1 MAKDRLITPSYCFI
15 LAANFLLYFGF
26 WLLIPVLPFYLSEF
40 FQAGNSTI
48 GIVLS
53 CYTVAALCIRPFSGY
68 LLDTF
73 ARKPLYLFAYFIF
86 MMMFGGYLIAGSL
99 TLFIIFRIIHGVS
112 FGMVT
117 VGGNTVVID
126 IMPSSRRGEGLGYY
140 GLTNNTAMS
149 IGPMFGLFLHD
160 AGVSFA
166 TIFCYAFGSC
176 ILGFLC
182 ASLVKTPYKP
192 PVKREPISLDRFIL
206 MKGLPAGL
214 SLLLLSIPYG
224 MTTNYVAMYARQI
237 GLNTQTGFFFTF
249 MAVGMAISRIF
260 SGKLVDRGKITQVI
274 AAGLYLVVFSF
285 FLLSTCVYLIQWND
299 TACTL
304 LFFGIALLMG
314 VGFGIMFPAFNTLFV
329 NLAPNSQ
336 RGTATST
343 YLTSWD
349 VGIGIGMLT
358 GGYIAE
364 ISTFDKAYL
373 FGACLT
379 VVSALYFRL
388 KVTPHYHKNTMRKK
402 ERYEKVIAW
411 FQDNIPVAETELH
424 YNNPY
429 ELLIAVILSAQCT
442 DKRVNIITPP
452 LYKDFPTPEALAAT
466 TPEVIFEY
474 IRSVSYPNNKAKHL
488 VGMAKM
494 LVNDFNSE
502 VPDNLEDLIKLPGV
516 GRKTANVI
524 QSVVFKKAAMAVD
537 THVFR
542 VSHRIGLVPD
552 SCTTP
557 FSVEKELVKNIPE
570 KLIPIAHHW
579 LILHGRYVCQARTP
593 KCDTCGLQMM
603 CKYFCN
609 TYKVTK
615 EEPKAKNK

>member
-1 MAKDRLITPSYCFI
+1 MKDRLTTSSYCFI

-99 TLFIIFRIIHGVS
+99 TLFIMFRIIHGVS

-166 TIFCYAFGSC
+166 TIFCYAFGAC
-176 ILGFLC
+176 ILGFLS

-206 MKGLPAGL
+206 LKGMPAGL

-237 GLNTQTGFFFTF
+237 GLHTQTGFFFTF
-249 MAVGMAISRIF
+249 MAVGMA
-260 SGKLVDRGKITQVI
+260 
-274 AAGLYLVVFSF
+274 
-285 FLLSTCVYLIQWND
+285 
-299 TACTL
+299 
-304 LFFGIALLMG
+304 
-314 VGFGIMFPAFNTLFV
+314 
-329 NLAPNSQ
+329 
-336 RGTATST
+336 
-343 YLTSWD
+343 
-349 VGIGIGMLT
+349 
-358 GGYIAE
+358 
-364 ISTFDKAYL
+364 
-373 FGACLT
+373 
-379 VVSALYFRL
+379 
-388 KVTPHYHKNTMRKK
+388 
-402 ERYEKVIAW
+402 
-411 FQDNIPVAETELH
+411 
-424 YNNPY
+424 
-429 ELLIAVILSAQCT
+429 
-442 DKRVNIITPP
+442 
-452 LYKDFPTPEALAAT
+452 
-466 TPEVIFEY
+466 
-474 IRSVSYPNNKAKHL
+474 
-488 VGMAKM
+488 KM
-494 LVNDFNSE
+494 LVNEFNSQ
-502 VPDNLEDLIKLPGV
+502 VPDNMEDLIKLPGV

-524 QSVVFKKAAMAVD
+524 QSVVFHKAAMAVD

-557 FSVEKELVKNIPE
+557 FSVEKELMKNIPE
-570 KLIPIAHHW
+570 KLVPIAHHW

-615 EEPKAKNK
+615 EAPKAKNK

>member
-1 MAKDRLITPSYCFI
+1 MRLCVLCVLCGETNTFIIAKDRLITPSYCFI

-237 GLNTQTGFFFTF
+237 GLNTQTGFFFTS

-285 FLLSTCVYLIQWND
+285 FLLSTCVYLIQWDD

-343 YLTSWD
+343 DLTSWD

-388 KVTPHYHKNTMRKK
+388 KVTPHYHKN
-402 ERYEKVIAW
+402 
-411 FQDNIPVAETELH
+411 
-424 YNNPY
+424 
-429 ELLIAVILSAQCT
+429 
-442 DKRVNIITPP
+442 
-452 LYKDFPTPEALAAT
+452 
-466 TPEVIFEY
+466 
-474 IRSVSYPNNKAKHL
+474 
-488 VGMAKM
+488 
-494 LVNDFNSE
+494 
-502 VPDNLEDLIKLPGV
+502 KL
-516 GRKTANVI
+516 R
-524 QSVVFKKAAMAVD
+524 
-537 THVFR
+537 
-542 VSHRIGLVPD
+542 
-552 SCTTP
+552 
-557 FSVEKELVKNIPE
+557 
-570 KLIPIAHHW
+570 
-579 LILHGRYVCQARTP
+579 
-593 KCDTCGLQMM
+593 
-603 CKYFCN
+603 
-609 TYKVTK
+609 
-615 EEPKAKNK
+615 